1 MHEHKLAR
9 EILPAL
15 EQLAR
20 DNGLKKVTKIVLD
33 VGMLHSVEADF
44 LAHSFEHA
52 FEGTIFEGAETDIN
66 IVEPGEKLTGPDGN
80 TTIANGR
87 EIIIKK
93 IEGED

>member
-9 EILPAL
+9 EIMPTL

-20 DNGLKKVTKIVLD
+20 ENGLQKVTKIALD

-52 FEGTIFEGAETDIN
+52 FEGTMFEGAVTEIN
-66 IVEPGEKLTGPDGN
+66 IIEPGQKITDAEGN
-80 TTIANGR
+80 ETIANGR
-87 EIIIKK
+87 EFIIKK
-93 IEGED
+93 LEGE

>member
-9 EILPAL
+9 EIMPSL

-20 DNGLKKVTKIVLD
+20 QNGLNKVTRIVLD

-52 FEGTIFEGAETDIN
+52 FEGTIFEGAVTDIN
-66 IVEPGEKLTGPDGN
+66 IIEPGQKITDSQGN
-80 TTIANGR
+80 ETIATGR
-87 EIIIKK
+87 EFIIKRL
-93 IEGED
+93 EGE